1 MNGFGGGG
9 PPNQRRRQGDSSQD
23 RSAPRRGRVIEVPP
37 GNYEVTLLAGRSN
50 TYLTA
55 ITAKSA
61 EVHGRH
67 VVVPAG
73 DSTLT
78 LHLATGLATL
88 TGNVTMHDKPT
99 VGATVLLVPA
109 SLGDPGSFATIGRD
123 QSNTDGSFDITG
135 ITPGQYI
142 LIAIDHGW
150 QINWSDPSTLRRYL
164 TQGTPIDLTS
174 SEKLKQKIEAQTP

>member
-1 MNGFGGGG
+1 MC
-9 PPNQRRRQGDSSQD
+9 SSDLAQV
-23 RSAPRRGRVIEVPP
+23 RGRH
-37 GNYEVTLLAGRSN
+37 
-50 TYLTA
+50 
-55 ITAKSA
+55 ITI
-61 EVHGRH
+61 
-67 VVVPAG
+67 PAG

-78 LHLATGLATL
+78 LHLATGLASL

-109 SLGDPGSFATIGRD
+109 SLGDPASFATIGQD
-123 QSNTDGSFDITG
+123 QSNTDGSFDIAG

-142 LIAIDHGW
+142 LIAIDNGW

-174 SEKLKQKIEAQTP
+174 SEKLSQKIEAQTP